1 MAVSDVP
8 LGYLRRTAAEN
19 LPPPIAHTGILG
31 WLRANLL
38 SSPANV
44 VLTVIC
50 TSLIIWVV
58 PPLLR
63 FLLIDAVWSGSDRM
77 ACLATAAN
85 PDPGACWAFV
95 RVWFSYFVYGF
106 YPIAQR
112 WRRRILCRAG
122 FRHRLAGV
130 AEGATSRSRLDL
142 LFRRAAA
149 DLAGVAL
156 RLSGH
161 RPRCSADQSMGRG
174 ACDHCGRRCRHGRI
188 AADRH
193 FAGV

>member
-1 MAVSDVP
+1 MSA
-8 LGYLRRTAAEN
+8 LGYLRRTAAER

-63 FLLIDAVWSGSDRM
+63 FLLIDAVWSGSDRT

-112 WRRRILCRAG
+112 WRVDVFFAALVV
-122 FRHRLAGV
+122 RHRLAGL
-130 AEGATSRSRLDL
+130 AEAPRRGLGAIYFFVGLPLVSLVL
-142 LFRRAAA
+142 LYGFPAIGLAACRPTYG
-149 DLAGVAL
+149 AGCL
-156 RLSGH
+156 
-161 RPRCSADQSMGRG
+161 
-174 ACDHCGRRCRHGRI
+174 
-188 AADRH
+188 
-193 FAGV
+193 

>member
-50 TSLIIWVV
+50 TSLIIWVL

-63 FLLIDAVWSGSDRM
+63 FLLIDAVWSGSDRT

-85 PDPGACWAFV
+85 PEPGACWAFV
-95 RVWFSYFVYGF
+95 RRWFGKLQQVSDADVGIVQQRHLLGF
-106 YPIAQR
+106 SEGESRAAGRRR
-112 WRRRILCRAG
+112 WRRRRVGLGACR
-122 FRHRLAGV
+122 
-130 AEGATSRSRLDL
+130 
-142 LFRRAAA
+142 
-149 DLAGVAL
+149 
-156 RLSGH
+156 
-161 RPRCSADQSMGRG
+161 GRG
-174 ACDHCGRRCRHGRI
+174 GLGKQVNRTCRRG
-188 AADRH
+188 
-193 FAGV
+193 